1 MAHVAEPSPAVDLAS
16 LPPEGPPTA
25 AQATAPVLDLEPGAS
40 ALHFP
45 PTEVQYDG
53 RTTEEKALGPPPM
66 TIYQVDIESL
76 PETPWRRPGANLS
89 DWFNYGF
96 DEQTWAKWCAK
107 KLSMDQTRQDLQAD
121 SGEVPFAPDTG
132 VSGGAHGAQD
142 DAMAQFSAMFG
153 PGAMMGMPQWPMMP
167 EGMPPMMPPM
177 PGMPEGPDAL
187 PSAPPSVASALDSGD
202 APYEPRSPP
211 PHGGG
216 GMPPFAVPPDGEGR
230 SESGSGSSSRR
241 SRRSRHESRGVAR
254 GANAYG
260 SSAPGWGRRGGPR
273 ADDSTGDDDYTRNPR
288 YTDRDTAHGAGD
300 ALDYGDEPR
309 RHRRVTPPAHDD
321 DRHTHSHHDDG
332 HHGRHRSGR
341 RDRERR
347 SDRRSGRGG
356 QKRGAPDHDDADH
369 TSKRSRD

>member
-76 PETPWRRPGANLS
+76 PEKPWRRPGANLS

-177 PGMPEGPDAL
+177 PGCPKDPTRCRPRHRLSRLRWTAAMRRTSHGRLRPMEA
-187 PSAPPSVASALDSGD
+187 AACR
-202 APYEPRSPP
+202 RSPYHP
-211 PHGGG
+211 TARAAASPG
-216 GMPPFAVPPDGEGR
+216 AAR
-230 SESGSGSSSRR
+230 L
-241 SRRSRHESRGVAR
+241 R
-254 GANAYG
+254 GAAG
-260 SSAPGWGRRGGPR
+260 A
-273 ADDSTGDDDYTRNPR
+273 
-288 YTDRDTAHGAGD
+288 RDTSRAALRVVPMHTAHLRLDGAAAAAHAPMIARATTITHAIRGIRTVT
-300 ALDYGDEPR
+300 R
-309 RHRRVTPPAHDD
+309 RTAQVMRWTTATSRAVTAV
-321 DRHTHSHHDDG
+321 
-332 HHGRHRSGR
+332 
-341 RDRERR
+341 
-347 SDRRSGRGG
+347 
-356 QKRGAPDHDDADH
+356 
-369 TSKRSRD
+369 

>member
-76 PETPWRRPGANLS
+76 PEKPWRRPGANLS

-177 PGMPEGPDAL
+177 PG
-187 PSAPPSVASALDSGD
+187 
-202 APYEPRSPP
+202 
-211 PHGGG
+211 
-216 GMPPFAVPPDGEGR
+216 
-230 SESGSGSSSRR
+230 
-241 SRRSRHESRGVAR
+241 
-254 GANAYG
+254 
-260 SSAPGWGRRGGPR
+260 
-273 ADDSTGDDDYTRNPR
+273 STLR
-288 YTDRDTAHGAGD
+288 
-300 ALDYGDEPR
+300 
-309 RHRRVTPPAHDD
+309 
-321 DRHTHSHHDDG
+321 
-332 HHGRHRSGR
+332 
-341 RDRERR
+341 
-347 SDRRSGRGG
+347 
-356 QKRGAPDHDDADH
+356 
-369 TSKRSRD
+369 